1 MTQGFPHIYILNC
14 FSIIINFLRGRL
26 SLDLIV
32 VWMAG
37 QLVGANTALALA
49 LTIIS
54 NLLGILTVSAF

>member
-1 MTQGFPHIYILNC
+1 M
-14 FSIIINFLRGRL
+14 
-26 SLDLIV
+26 V
-32 VWMAG
+32 G